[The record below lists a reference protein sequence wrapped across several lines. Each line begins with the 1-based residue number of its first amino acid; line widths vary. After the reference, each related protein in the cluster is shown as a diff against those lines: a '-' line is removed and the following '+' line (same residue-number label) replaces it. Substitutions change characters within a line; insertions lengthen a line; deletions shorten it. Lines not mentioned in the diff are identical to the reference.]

1 MSNIPLVFLNGTACD
16 AELWKLVIDKLAYQ
30 EVIIESPVEGSSVDD
45 CARLLLEKLPERF
58 YVAGF
63 SLGAIIA
70 LHMMKRAPERL
81 AGVVLIAVNP
91 LPLSPETI
99 AVRREALKEAQ
110 KMTLRY
116 LIENKLWQ
124 NYVAPHQK
132 NNLQL
137 KAEIIGMGERMG
149 MKTFLQQSQLSLFR
163 EDCRAAFNDF
173 QHPIL
178 LISGQQD
185 KLCLSAW
192 HHDLAAS
199 NPHSKWED
207 IEYSGH
213 FIPLEAPD
221 ACADFMQAFL
231 AGLK

>member
-1 MSNIPLVFLNGTACD
+1 MSNIPLVLLNGTACD
-16 AELWKLVIDKLAYQ
+16 AELWKWVTDKLAYKD
-30 EVIIESPVEGSSVDD
+30 VIIESPVEGNSVDD

-58 YVAGF
+58 CVAGF

-70 LHMMKRAPERL
+70 LHMIKRSSERL

-99 AVRREALKEAQ
+99 AVRSETLKEAQ
-110 KMTLRY
+110 EMTLRN

-137 KAEIIGMGERMG
+137 KAEVIGMAERMG
-149 MKTFLQQSQLSLFR
+149 MKTFLLQSTLSLFR
-163 EDCRAAFNDF
+163 EDCRVAFSDF
-173 QHPIL
+173 QRPTL

-185 KLCLSAW
+185 KLCLSSW
-192 HHDLAAS
+192 HQDLALS
-199 NPHSKWED
+199 NRHSKWEN
-207 IEYSGH
+207 IEHSGH

-221 ACADFMQAFL
+221 ACADFLQGFL
-231 AGLK
+231 AKLK